1 MKAASGKRPARASH
15 PRTEPG
21 VRYIASPPAAAVMLD
36 QLRYLAAHSVRGCP
50 CGCADCARLA
60 RVTDLLLLPFLSE
73 GRATSQGA
81 GGPTPILG

>member
-1 MKAASGKRPARASH
+1 MKASGKRPTRASR

-21 VRYIASPPAAAVMLD
+21 VRYIASPPAADVLLD
-36 QLRYLAAHSVRGCP
+36 QLQYLAAHSVRGCP

-73 GRATSQGA
+73 GRAMSQGA
-81 GGPTPILG
+81 GAATPILG